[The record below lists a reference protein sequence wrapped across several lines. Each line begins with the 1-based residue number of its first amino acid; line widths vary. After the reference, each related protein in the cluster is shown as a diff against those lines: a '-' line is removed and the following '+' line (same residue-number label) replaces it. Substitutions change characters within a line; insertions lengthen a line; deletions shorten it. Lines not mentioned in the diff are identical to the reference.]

1 MMGLYQG
8 NGCAPQLWL
17 IISSIIFSEL
27 RTQGFGIHFVK
38 PFTTEIPQLAV
49 FSYVDNCDMIQS
61 DEDIKATCSQM
72 KPAMLEW

>member
-8 NGCAPQLWL
+8 NGCAPQLWS

-61 DEDIKATCSQM
+61 YEEIEATHSSLQ
-72 KPAMLEW
+72 LSIL